1 MSFEHRHDLFEEARK
16 ARLDSIKRDLIRDNL
31 MPAGGIPNVPYY
43 RTIDEQNHFLQ
54 SISNTEFG
62 RQLQNWQVRYNAQ
75 GVPLILPKF
84 HDVENISLN
93 EQLFLAMQSI
103 GLEKYQDGT
112 YRVDGGKKQ
121 SILFKQLALTKGKI
135 GSFFQFVEPSK
146 YYISIGAVPE
156 HLLEKKYGTG
166 FQRGQ
171 AYQAPIRDEPIVI
184 TGVKPFEKSEIT
196 RFQPKK
202 TLSPKIK
209 KIIDD
214 WSVKKI
220 IVPAWFANNNMNWV
234 LEGRITEQEFLD
246 AYTNLVNTGAIT
258 FTTPEVTIAPIPEIT
273 IPSIPEVSA
282 EMELITT
289 NFQVKLDNKIQF
301 SSSLSNADYKRLQDE
316 MSLEPKITL
325 VFLNQTDFNPLSN
338 FSKILRQIQNL
349 LRDQIVETITISPTG
364 EVITAPEPTVTGKP
378 GLMGAGVLGV
388 IGILMLGGFI
398 ADHVRKRK

>member
-1 MSFEHRHDLFEEARK
+1 MPSIELKFIPVGFVNPKSETGKTGTRYATDNPLSYSSRTGENKFYVVFSITKLEQWAGTPQLSYEILDETNNIILSGKRFFNQAGLDFYSKDRIDRASGIFLNAGEVLDTIEFPSPVKMIHGEAVIVANNVQVSNVVTFSMQ
-16 ARLDSIKRDLIRDNL
+16 AR
-31 MPAGGIPNVPYY
+31 P
-43 RTIDEQNHFLQ
+43 TI
-54 SISNTEFG
+54 
-62 RQLQNWQVRYNAQ
+62 
-75 GVPLILPKF
+75 
-84 HDVENISLN
+84 
-93 EQLFLAMQSI
+93 
-103 GLEKYQDGT
+103 
-112 YRVDGGKKQ
+112 
-121 SILFKQLALTKGKI
+121 
-135 GSFFQFVEPSK
+135 
-146 YYISIGAVPE
+146 
-156 HLLEKKYGTG
+156 GTG

-171 AYQAPIRDEPIVI
+171 AYQPPTEPTVVS
-184 TGVKPFEKSEIT
+184 GVKPFEKPERVSV
-196 RFQPKK
+196 FQPKK
-202 TLSPKIK
+202 ILSPQIK

-258 FTTPEVTIAPIPEIT
+258 STTPQVTITPIPEIT

-349 LRDQIVETITISPTG
+349 LQKQVVETITIGPTG
-364 EVITAPEPTVTGKP
+364 EVITAPEPTVTPGKT
-378 GLMGAGVLGV
+378 GLMGAGVLGL

-398 ADHVRKRK
+398 ADHVRRKR

>member
-1 MSFEHRHDLFEEARK
+1 MPHRGETEAQAEIRRLAFEER
-16 ARLDSIKRDLIRDNL
+16 RVQRVDDHLWELQRDHPEIFRAVEQN
-31 MPAGGIPNVPYY
+31 IIHTPYY
-43 RTIDEQNHFLQ
+43 GTTAEQTQFLN
-54 SISNTEFG
+54 SISNTQIGQEML
-62 RQLQNWQVRYNAQ
+62 RLQSKWNIDYRI
-75 GVPLILPKF
+75 PLILPKF
-84 HDVENISLN
+84 SNFPNITIP
-93 EQLFLAMQSI
+93 EQQWLAMF
-103 GLEKYQDGT
+103 GLVIDVTAQT
-112 YRVDGGKKQ
+112 
-121 SILFKQLALTKGKI
+121 
-135 GSFFQFVEPSK
+135 
-146 YYISIGAVPE
+146 IGATRKPDAFKRIEQVKTE
-156 HLLEKKYGTG
+156 IGTG

-171 AYQAPIRDEPIVI
+171 AYQPPAEPSVAA
-184 TGVKPFEKSEIT
+184 GVKPFEKPERVSV
-196 RFQPKK
+196 FQPKK
-202 TLSPKIK
+202 ILSPKIK

-220 IVPAWFANNNMNWV
+220 IVPSWFANNNMNWV

-258 FTTPEVTIAPIPEIT
+258 FTTPQVTIAPIPEIT

-349 LRDQIVETITISPTG
+349 LRGQVVETITIGPTG
-364 EVITAPEPTVTGKP
+364 EVITAPEPTEAPGK
-378 GLMGAGVLGV
+378 GLMGAGVLGI
-388 IGILMLGGFI
+388 IGILMLGGYI
-398 ADHVRKRK
+398 ADHVRRKR